1 MQRDNSVYLR
11 RRIMIDEQLKQQI
24 KDANEIVDVIGEFVS
39 LRKKGINYIGICPFH
54 PDRHPSMTVS
64 PSRQT
69 YKCFVCGKGGDVLQF
84 IQDHENMSFNEA
96 ITWLAN
102 RVGISLPERVMSD
115 EEANKAKEREA
126 QRIAMKGAAVFF
138 EKHLPEAQLYLH
150 NRGFDLT
157 DKVIRDFRIGYA
169 PAGNLAKK
177 ELLAAGF
184 SQQKLIEIDILKES
198 EKKFTYDTF
207 KDRIMFP
214 FFDIKG
220 NIDGY
225 TGRWITPQENTGKYV
240 NTGDT
245 PIFKKGT
252 HLFGLYQARTAISRY
267 DCAYVVEGQF
277 DVLSM
282 HAVGVCNTI
291 ATSGTALTPEQIQL
305 IGRFTHRVVLIY
317 DADAAGI
324 KASLVNCEA
333 FLRAG
338 FQVNAIPLPD
348 GKDPDNIAQE
358 HKLDTG
364 KWLMNREQNFIQYF
378 AISLRGNNPGTD
390 PNKEEE
396 AMKQLTALISVIPSE
411 TLRLKCI
418 ETMAGIFN
426 TNTEVI
432 QRKVNA
438 FLRQRKTASI
448 QEKEKMRPGIYGVE
462 MIAETRNGNEPCIL
476 TSDYQEFLTLYGD
489 TPIVYLHGIP
499 GMTDIQQLR
508 QASQMFTSDSDGLSI
523 SKDGVESDYLAG
535 LATIF
540 RAGITNITVTVER
553 SSKDDEEDIDEERDD
568 EDLEEEEEECNIIET
583 FNFAKF
589 YIYQHKLFF
598 KEFKGE
604 RSPYIER
611 CAEIISY
618 AEDSVRII
626 NFAYFYGCLGLTK
639 QALNEILKPYLAK
652 RKSRMAINS
661 QRTDDDYV
669 EENYDPDVLPR
680 YVQDNPEYLQMFNQC
695 NYYPKLNKQGE
706 PVCYLFKNEKSGHT
720 MVGDFYMIP
729 LLHIYSDNDEEN
741 KRVLK
746 INRRYYKT
754 PLYIEIP
761 SKALVKKSSIEE
773 KLIMLEA
780 VNFTNGEE
788 KHWTKIREYMSRHY
802 VTCTEVTTYGNQQE
816 DGFSRRE
823 DQQFFAFSN
832 GIFHLVNDTPRFDPV
847 NELGVVTHNNKNY
860 YLPAFST
867 IYAGSGRQSDKYE
880 LISQLVYKEIP
891 ADKRSSF
898 EEWASLMD
906 RVYKINDNG
915 KWALLF
921 AIMCAFRSNI
931 HCIDRLFT
939 APFFMGPMSSG
950 KTQIAISIRSLFIS
964 PKIPIFNLNI
974 GTDAAM
980 STLMST
986 FRDVPVVL
994 DEYNNK
1000 DISDIKFQA
1009 LKGIVYDGD
1018 GRQKRKGTS
1027 GKEIENDKVYAP
1039 VIICGQETPQ
1049 RDDNALMSRIIV
1061 CEVPKPKNRTQEE
1074 VDLFNKLKDIEDPA
1088 KIGLS
1093 NVLFEVLQLRPLV
1106 MQHFRSL
1113 KQKAYDELKEALM
1126 NSGEID
1132 RLMKTASLFLATCNL
1147 IENYTDMKLP
1157 FTYKEFFKI
1166 ACSKIKFQVELISKT
1181 DKLASFFK
1189 AMDVMIDTKAI
1200 KEGKDFAIDTPERI
1214 TIKLPGGE
1222 KRELPIPLGTR
1233 VLFLRVSTIYTQYAR
1248 SSYNQ
1253 EESTQSTIE
1262 QNLRSHPS
1270 YLGFIHARRFNW
1282 YEVVEVPRGG
1292 FEDDIPNETGIQV
1305 KVNNDMVRKV
1315 EKKSTNSSCIAINY
1329 EIFRELYDIDL
1340 QRNLEEKSP
1349 SLNPE
1354 NDPIGVINA
1363 PQNLNF

>member
-1 MQRDNSVYLR
+1 
-11 RRIMIDEQLKQQI
+11 MIDDELKQRI
-24 KDANEIVDVIGEFVS
+24 KDANEITDVIGQFVS
-39 LRKKGINYIGICPFH
+39 LHKRGINYIGICPFH

-69 YKCFVCGKGGDVLQF
+69 YRCFVCGKGGDVIQF
-84 IQDHENMSFNEA
+84 VQDHENMSFNEA
-96 ITWLAN
+96 VTWLAG
-102 RVGISLPERVMSD
+102 RAGISLPERVMSD
-115 EEANKAKEREA
+115 EETARVKEREA
-126 QRIAMKGAAVFF
+126 QRIAMKGAAFFF

-150 NRGFDLT
+150 DRGFSLD
-157 DKVIRDFRIGYA
+157 DKVLKDFRIGYA

-177 ELLAAGF
+177 EMLAAGF
-184 SQQKLIEIDILKES
+184 SEQKLLETDILKRS
-198 EKKFTYDTF
+198 EKNFTFDTF

-214 FFDIKG
+214 YFDIKG
-220 NIDGY
+220 NINGY
-225 TGRWITPQENTGKYV
+225 TGRWLTPQENTGKYV

-245 PIFKKGT
+245 PLFKKGT
-252 HLFGLYQARTAISRY
+252 HLFGLYQARTAIARY
-267 DCAYVVEGQF
+267 DCAYIVEGQF
-277 DVLSM
+277 DAMSM
-282 HAVGVCNTI
+282 HKFGVCNTV

-305 IGRFTHRVVLIY
+305 LGRFTHRVILVY
-317 DADAAGI
+317 DADAAGL
-324 KASLVNCEA
+324 KASLANCEA

-338 FQVNAIPLPD
+338 FQVSAVPLPE

-358 HKLDTG
+358 QKLETG
-364 KWLMNREQNFIQYF
+364 KWLANREQNFLQYF
-378 AISLRGNNPGTD
+378 AISLRGKNPGTD
-390 PNKEEE
+390 PNREEE
-396 AMKQLTALISVIPSE
+396 AMQRLSTLISVIPSE
-411 TLRLKCI
+411 TLLLKCI
-418 ETMAGIFN
+418 EIMAGIFGS
-426 TNTEVI
+426 NTEVI
-432 QRKVNA
+432 QRKVNSI
-438 FLRQRKTASI
+438 LRQRKTASI
-448 QEKEKMRPGIYGVE
+448 KEKDKMAPGIYGID
-462 MIAETRNGNEPCIL
+462 MIAEARSGNEPCIL
-476 TSDYQEFLTLYGD
+476 TSNYQEFLTLYGD
-489 TPIVYLHGIP
+489 APIAYVHGIP
-499 GMTDIQQLR
+499 GMNDIQQLR
-508 QASQMFTSDSDGLSI
+508 QASQMFTSDSDGLTI
-523 SKDGVESDYLAG
+523 AKDGTESGYLAG
-535 LATIF
+535 LSAIF
-540 RAGITNITVTVER
+540 RAGLSNITITVER
-553 SSKDDEEDIDEERDD
+553 DVQDDNDEEGSDDEENMDGEAND
-568 EDLEEEEEECNIIET
+568 IIET

-589 YIYQHKLFF
+589 YVFLHKSFF
-598 KEFKGE
+598 KTYNGE
-604 RSPYIER
+604 RAPYIER

-626 NFAYFYGCLGLTK
+626 NFTYFQNCLGLTK

-652 RKSRMAINS
+652 RKSRMAINA
-661 QRTDDDYV
+661 QRTDDDYT
-669 EENYDPDVLPR
+669 EENYDPDELPR
-680 YVQDNPEYLQMFNQC
+680 YVQDNPEYLQMFQQC

-741 KRVLK
+741 KRVLR

-754 PLYIEIP
+754 SLYIEVN
-761 SKALVKKSSIEE
+761 SKILAKKSTIEE

-802 VTCTEVTTYGNQQE
+802 VTCTEVSTYGNQQE
-816 DGFSRRE
+816 DGFSRRD
-823 DQQFFAFSN
+823 DQQFFAFAN
-832 GIFHLVNDTPRFDPV
+832 GIFHVVDGIPRFDAV
-847 NELGVVTHNNKNY
+847 NELGVVTHNGKNY

-867 IYAGSGRQSDKYE
+867 IYAGSGKQSDKYE

-891 ADKRSSF
+891 IDKRCTF
-898 EEWASLMD
+898 DEWASLMD

-915 KWALLF
+915 KWAILF

-1039 VIICGQETPQ
+1039 VVICGQETPQ

-1074 VDLFNKLKDIEDPA
+1074 VELFNKLKDIEDPA

-1106 MQHFRSL
+1106 MQHFRAL
-1113 KQKAYDELKEALM
+1113 KQKSYDELKQALV
-1126 NSGEID
+1126 NAGEID
-1132 RLMKTASLFLATCNL
+1132 RLMKTASLFLATCRL
-1147 IENYTDMKLP
+1147 IKDYTELKLP
-1157 FTYKEFFKI
+1157 FTYEEFFKI
-1166 ACSKIKFQVELISKT
+1166 ACDKIKFQVELISKT
-1181 DKLASFFK
+1181 DKLATFFK

-1200 KEGKDFAIDTPERI
+1200 REGRDFAIDTPERI

-1222 KRELPIPLGTR
+1222 KKEVPIPAGTR

-1253 EESTQSTIE
+1253 EDSTQSTIE

-1270 YLGFIHARRFNW
+1270 YLGFVHARRFNW

-1292 FEDDIPNETGIQV
+1292 FEEDTPNETGIPV
-1305 KVNNDMVRKV
+1305 KLNNDMVRKV
-1315 EKKSTNSSCIAINY
+1315 EKKCTNSSCIAINY
-1329 EIFRELYDIDL
+1329 EIFRELYSIDL
-1340 QRNLEEKSP
+1340 QRGSEESRVDA
-1349 SLNPE
+1349 NPD
-1354 NDPIGVINA
+1354 NDPIGAIGA
-1363 PQNLNF
+1363 PQELKF

>member
-1 MQRDNSVYLR
+1 
-11 RRIMIDEQLKQQI
+11 MIEQKLKEQI
-24 KDANEIVDVIGEFVS
+24 LDANNIVDVIGQFVT
-39 LRKKGINYIGICPFH
+39 LRKKGINYLGICPFH

-69 YKCFVCGKGGDVLQF
+69 YKCFVCGKGGDAIQF
-84 IQDHENMSFNEA
+84 MMDYESMSFNEA

-102 RVGISLPERVMSD
+102 RVGIELPKPVMSD
-115 EEANKAKEREA
+115 DEVNKAKEREA
-126 QRIAMKGAAVFF
+126 QRIAISAAAEFF
-138 EKHLPEAQLYLH
+138 ERHLPDAKAYLAS
-150 NRGFDLT
+150 RGYDLSN
-157 DKVIRDFRIGYA
+157 KILHDFRVGYA
-169 PAGNLAKK
+169 PDGNQAKK
-177 ELLAAGF
+177 ELLSAGY
-184 SQQKLIEIDILKES
+184 SERKLIEVDVLKES
-198 EKKFTYDTF
+198 DKGFVYDTF

-214 FFDIKG
+214 FLDLKG
-220 NIDGY
+220 NIIGY
-225 TGRWITPQENTGKYV
+225 SGRWVTPKEGTGKYV

-245 PIFKKGT
+245 PLFKKGL
-252 HLFGLYQARTAISRY
+252 HLFGLYQARNSIARN
-267 DCAYVVEGQF
+267 DCVYLVEGQF
-277 DVLSM
+277 DALSM
-282 HAVGVCNTI
+282 HAAGVCNTI

-305 IGRFTHRVVLIY
+305 LGRFTRRVTLVY
-317 DADAAGI
+317 DADAAGL
-324 KASLVNCEA
+324 KASLINCES

-338 FQVNAIPLPD
+338 FEVSAVPLPE

-358 HKLDTG
+358 NKLETG
-364 KWLMNREQNFIQYF
+364 KWLMNRHQNFLRYF
-378 AISLRGNNPGTD
+378 AISLREDNPSDD

-396 AMKQLTALISVIPSE
+396 AIQKLCSLTAVIPSE
-411 TLRLKCI
+411 TLRLKCV
-418 ETMAGIFN
+418 ETMAGIFEI
-426 TNTEVI
+426 NTEVI
-432 QRKVNA
+432 QRKVNEI
-438 FLRQRKTASI
+438 LRKKKTSSI
-448 QEKEKMRPGIYGVE
+448 QPKDQMKPGIYGIE
-462 MIAETRNGNEPCIL
+462 MIAETRSGNEPCIL
-476 TSDYQEFLTLYGD
+476 TADYQEFLTLYGD
-489 TPIVYLHGIP
+489 APIAYVHGIP
-499 GMTDIQQLR
+499 SMTDIQQLR
-508 QASQMFTSDSDGLSI
+508 QACQMFVSDSDNLTI
-523 SKDGVESDYLAG
+523 AKDGTESDYLSS
-535 LATIF
+535 LATLF
-540 RAGITNITVTVER
+540 RAGISNITITVE
-553 SSKDDEEDIDEERDD
+553 KTPEENEDDPDEEEDIEKEMS
-568 EDLEEEEEECNIIET
+568 EGELIET
-583 FNFAKF
+583 YNFAKF
-589 YIYQHKLFF
+589 YVRLHKFF
-598 KEFKGE
+598 FDNYNGE
-604 RSPYIER
+604 RAPFIER

-626 NFAYFYGCLGLTK
+626 NFQYFYNCLGLLK
-639 QALNEILKPYLAK
+639 LSLSEILKPYLAK
-652 RKSRMAINS
+652 RKSRMAINA
-661 QRTDDDYV
+661 QRTDNDYD
-669 EENYDPDVLPR
+669 EQYDPDEIPR
-680 YVQDNPEYLQMFNQC
+680 YVKDNPEYMEMYNQC
-695 NYYPKLNKQGE
+695 NFYPKINKQDE
-706 PVCYLFKNEKSGHT
+706 PVAYLFKNEKSGHT
-720 MVGDFYMIP
+720 LVGDFYMIP
-729 LLHIYSDNDEEN
+729 LLHIYSDNDDEN
-741 KRVLK
+741 KRVIK

-754 PLYIEIP
+754 PLYIEVP
-761 SKALVKKSSIEE
+761 SKSLVKKSSIEE

-823 DQQFFAFSN
+823 DQQFFAFAN
-832 GIFHLVNDTPRFDPV
+832 GIFHVVDGLPRFDPV

-867 IYAGSGRQSDKYE
+867 IYAGSGRKSDKYE
-880 LISQLVYKEIP
+880 LISQLIYKEIP
-891 ADKRSSF
+891 AEKRCTF
-898 EEWASLMD
+898 EQWASLMD

-915 KWALLF
+915 KWAILF

-1074 VDLFNKLKDIEDPA
+1074 TELFNELKEIEDPT

-1113 KQKAYDELKEALM
+1113 KQHAYDELKNALP
-1126 NSGEID
+1126 NAGEID
-1132 RLMKTASLFLATCNL
+1132 RLMKTASLFLATCKL
-1147 IENYTDMKLP
+1147 IEEHTQLKLP
-1157 FTYKEFFKI
+1157 FTYEEFFRI
-1166 ACSKIKFQVELISKT
+1166 AADKIKFQVELISKT
-1181 DKLASFFK
+1181 DKLATFFK

-1200 KEGKDFAIDTPERI
+1200 KEGRDFAIDTPDKI

-1222 KRELPIPLGTR
+1222 RKELPIPAGTR

-1253 EESTQSTIE
+1253 EDSSQSTIE

-1270 YLGFIHARRFNW
+1270 YLGFVHAKRFNW
-1282 YEVVEVPRGG
+1282 YDVAEVPRGG
-1292 FEDDIPNETGIQV
+1292 FEENQSNETGIPV
-1305 KVNNDMVRKV
+1305 KVNNDMVRKM
-1315 EKKSTNSSCIAINY
+1315 EKRTTNSSCIAVNY

-1340 QRNLEEKSP
+1340 QRTPEEDVYTP
-1349 SLNPE
+1349 TPE
-1354 NDPIGVINA
+1354 NDPLGIANA
-1363 PQNLNF
+1363 PQPLVL

>member
-1 MQRDNSVYLR
+1 
-11 RRIMIDEQLKQQI
+11 MIDEELKQRI
-24 KDANEIVDVIGEFVS
+24 KDANEIVDVIGQFVS
-39 LRKKGINYIGICPFH
+39 LHKKGINYVGICPFH

-69 YKCFVCGKGGDVLQF
+69 YKCFVCGKGGDVISF
-84 IQDHENMSFNEA
+84 IQEHENMSFSEA

-102 RVGISLPERVMSD
+102 RAGIQLPERVISD
-115 EEANKAKEREA
+115 EEASRMKEREA
-126 QRIAMKGAAVFF
+126 QRIAMKGAATFF

-150 NRGFDLT
+150 ERGFSLD
-157 DKVIRDFRIGYA
+157 DKILRDFRIGYA

-184 SQQKLIEIDILKES
+184 SEQKLVEIDILKRS
-198 EKKFTYDTF
+198 DKGFVFDTF

-225 TGRWITPQENTGKYV
+225 TGRWLVPQENTGKYV

-252 HLFGLYQARTAISRY
+252 HLFGLHQARTAISRY
-267 DCAYVVEGQF
+267 DQAYVVEGQF

-282 HAVGVCNTI
+282 HSVGVCNTI

-317 DADAAGI
+317 DADPAGL
-324 KASLVNCEA
+324 KASLTNCEA

-338 FQVNAIPLPD
+338 FQVSAVPLPE

-358 HKLDTG
+358 HKLETS
-364 KWLMNREQNFIQYF
+364 KWLANREQNFLLYF
-378 AISLRGNNPGTD
+378 SISLRGKNPGVD
-390 PNKEEE
+390 PNKEE
-396 AMKQLTALISVIPSE
+396 AAIKQLCSLISVIPSE
-411 TLRLKCI
+411 TLLLKCI
-418 ETMAGIFN
+418 ETLAEIFS

-432 QRKVNA
+432 QRKVNEI
-438 FLRQRKTASI
+438 LRKQKTAKV
-448 QEKEKMRPGIYGVE
+448 QQKDQMHPGIYGIE
-462 MIAETRNGNEPCIL
+462 MIAETRSGNEPCIL
-476 TSDYQEFLTLYGD
+476 TSNYQEFLTLYGD
-489 TPIVYLHGIP
+489 APIVYVHGVP
-499 GMTDIQQLR
+499 GMNDIQLLR
-508 QASQMFTSDSDGLSI
+508 QASQLFTTDSDGLTI
-523 SKDGVESDYLAG
+523 FKDGTESDYLAG
-535 LATIF
+535 LAAIF
-540 RAGITNITVTVER
+540 RAGISNITVTVEKP
-553 SSKDDEEDIDEERDD
+553 SNADCEERDP
-568 EDLEEEEEECNIIET
+568 EEEEEEMENEDETNVIET

-598 KEFKGE
+598 KDFKGE

-626 NFAYFYGCLGLTK
+626 NFGYFYGCLGLTK

-652 RKSRMAINS
+652 RKSRMAINA

-669 EENYDPDVLPR
+669 EETYDPDELPR

-695 NYYPKLNKQGE
+695 NFYPKLNKQGE
-706 PVCYLFKNEKSGHT
+706 PVCYLFKQDKSGHT

-741 KRVLK
+741 KRVIK

-761 SKALVKKSSIEE
+761 SKALVKKSTIEE

-823 DQQFFAFSN
+823 DQQFFAFAN
-832 GIFHLVNDTPRFDPV
+832 GIFHVVDGLARFDPV
-847 NELGVVTHNNKNY
+847 NELGVVTHNGKNY

-867 IYAGSGRQSDKYE
+867 IYAGSGRRSDKYE

-891 ADKRSSF
+891 ADKRCSF

-915 KWALLF
+915 KWAILF

-1061 CEVPKPKNRTQEE
+1061 CEVPKPKSRTQEE
-1074 VDLFNKLKDIEDPA
+1074 IDLFNKLKDIEDPA

-1106 MQHFRSL
+1106 MQHFRTL
-1113 KQKAYDELKEALM
+1113 KQKAYDELKEELRNA
-1126 NSGEID
+1126 GEID

-1147 IENYTDMKLP
+1147 IENYTNMKLP
-1157 FTYKEFFKI
+1157 FTYKDFFQTVCNKI
-1166 ACSKIKFQVELISKT
+1166 RFQVELISKT

-1222 KRELPIPLGTR
+1222 KKEVPIPAGTR
-1233 VLFLRVSTIYTQYAR
+1233 VLYLRISPIYTQYAR

-1270 YLGFIHARRFNW
+1270 YIGFVHSRRFSW
-1282 YEVVEVPRGG
+1282 YDVVEVPRGG
-1292 FEDDIPNETGIQV
+1292 FTEDIPNETGIDI
-1305 KVNNDMVRKV
+1305 KPNNDMVRKV
-1315 EKKSTNSSCIAINY
+1315 EKKGTISSCIAINY
-1329 EIFRELYDIDL
+1329 EIFRELYGIDL
-1340 QRNLEEKSP
+1340 QRKLEEDTP
-1349 SLNPE
+1349 APNPD
-1354 NDPIGVINA
+1354 NDPLGESNA
-1363 PQNLNF
+1363 PQQLTF